1 MSLSDQGKKL
11 FSKIAIILGSILIVA
26 VSYWGVSSLFNEYKL
41 GKNNEKK
48 RLIEMYESRIDSIRI
63 VNNML
68 TYQVDSLDKQIAIT
82 KEKKILV
89 YIDKTKTDKVIQDA
103 SADTHA
109 KAIDSLTKQLPTW
122 AIVKDSIVNDTLI
135 HYKFT
140 KPGVTNLR
148 LYINDLK
155 QYKGLYAADES
166 IIKLQDSK
174 INLQATIISN
184 DKIALK
190 DGESALAV
198 SKTENSKLEKQLNK
212 AQKRV
217 GRWPYWL
224 GAGFIGGVTVCLL
237 AQ

>member
-1 MSLSDQGKKL
+1 MSLSDQEKKL
-11 FSKIAIILGSILIVA
+11 FSKVAIILGSILIVA
-26 VSYWGVSSLFNEYKL
+26 ISYWGVSSLFNEYKL
-41 GKNNEKK
+41 DRDSKRKK
-48 RLIEMYESRIDSIRI
+48 LIEMYESRIDSIRI
-63 VNNML
+63 VNDML
-68 TYQVDSLDKQIAIT
+68 TYQIDSLDNQTAII
-82 KEKKILV
+82 KEKKI
-89 YIDKTKTDKVIQDA
+89 YIIVDKTKTDKIIKDA
-103 SADTHA
+103 SASEHA
-109 KAIDSLTKQLPTW
+109 TALDSLTKQLPTW

-190 DGESALAV
+190 DGESALTV